1 MNLDNAYKIGLS
13 DGDKAE
19 RLCAENGSFIQVYNI
34 CIDCVKENS
43 DSTKDTVNAD
53 IQNEFKQF
61 LDKCKDAESAS
72 TIAPDKNAIQATSCA
87 GCATTV
93 LTDYTGGVITVVL
106 GTKTGAATASLSSM
120 LRGKGLWDES

>member
-13 DGDKAE
+13 DGDKTD
-19 RLCAENGSFIQVYNI
+19 RLCAEDGSFMQVYNI

-61 LDKCKDAESAS
+61 LDKCKDSESAS
-72 TIAPDKNAIQATSCA
+72 TIAPNKIAIPTTSCA

-120 LRGKGLWDES
+120 LILPSL